1 MINLLPQAE
10 KNILKSSEKE
20 KIVLILEIILFL
32 FFLCLILI
40 LFSIKIQ
47 VSGQVEAE
55 KIILEQEK
63 KGFSSSEIKN
73 IPEDIV
79 SINKKFSDLKNFY
92 EKQFS
97 MIEVLE
103 KISNTLPE
111 EVYLDHFSYDNNNF
125 QVLLSGFSR
134 TQDGLLK
141 FKQNL
146 EQEKSFQGI
155 SFPLSSWIK
164 KEDIIFNLNFKLKN
178 EKGI

>member
-1 MINLLPQAE
+1 MINLLPQSE
-10 KNILKSSEKE
+10 KNILKTAEKE
-20 KIVLILEIILFL
+20 KIILILEIILFF

-47 VSGQVEAE
+47 VASQVEAQ

-63 KGFSSSEIKN
+63 KEFESLGTKN
-73 IPEDIV
+73 ISEDII
-79 SINKKFSDLKNFY
+79 SINKKISDLKSFY

-103 KISNTLPE
+103 KISKTLPD
-111 EVYLDHFSYDNNNF
+111 EVYLNNFSYTNNDS
-125 QVLLSGFSR
+125 QVILSGFSK
-134 TQDGLLK
+134 TQEGLLK

-146 EQEKSFQGI
+146 EQEKNFQGI
-155 SFPLSSWIK
+155 FFPLSSWIEK
-164 KEDIIFNLNFKLKN
+164 KDINFNLKFKLKN